1 MVLHHSAATPP
12 VIASGERLAVWQ
24 HLTAVWVLQ
33 AGHDQQQRRLPR
45 PRGPGDHQCLPG
57 SDHGDRSEVAPPVAG
72 ISTVL
77 QALADPIRLE
87 LLRALASS
95 NQPVACGSFQVPVT
109 KSTLS
114 HQFRVLREAGAIEQ
128 RWDGTRK
135 LTSLRR
141 HDLDA
146 CYPG

>member
-1 MVLHHSAATPP
+1 MTSSSVVFPDPEGPVITSVSAAPTT
-12 VIASGERLAVWQ
+12 A
-24 HLTAVWVLQ
+24 TAV
-33 AGHDQQQRRLPR
+33 
-45 PRGPGDHQCLPG
+45 
-57 SDHGDRSEVAPPVAG
+57 RSRPPVAG
-72 ISTVL
+72 ISTLL

-95 NQPVACGSFQVPVT
+95 SQPVACGSFQVPVT

-114 HQFRVLREAGAIEQ
+114 HHFRVLREAGVIEQ
-128 RWDGTRK
+128 RCDGTRK

-146 CYPG
+146 CYPGLLDSLLRAPAEVGASH